1 MYHGQQMTVTQILR
15 WGVGASLILAV
26 AGCGA
31 LATDDY
37 ARPDV
42 SVPSSFG
49 GGDTTISAE
58 HTITPDWWTGFNDP
72 YLNQLIDRSVA
83 GNLDLQISVARIQEA
98 QAAVGQ
104 VNASRLPNL
113 TAGVKVTADGSRN
126 PFTGQFDRTENYGA
140 NSQLSW
146 EIDTWGKLKKGVNA
160 RKAAFRA
167 SEADW
172 RATHLSTVSQVA
184 SSYFLLRQLDEQ
196 AQIQARSIKAAQDVM
211 RIFTS
216 QHLEGMV
223 SNTQVLRQ
231 EAEVT
236 SLERGQIEL
245 ARQRALAELSLATLL
260 GLPAEDLEVPTASLT
275 ASVTELSIP
284 AGLPSTLLSRRP
296 DIVAAEYRVLEA
308 HELVGEAKLAR
319 LPSLSL
325 TGSTNGGSNLAS
337 ATLSSFV
344 KSLSFGVGPALQIPI
359 FDASVRARLR
369 TSTAS
374 ARTREAEYRRV
385 VLLAFQEVE
394 SALVNIASRRQQK
407 QAVEAELANL
417 KQVARQTR
425 AQLKLGLVNQL
436 EVLESERRLLSV
448 DQSLLD
454 IHRNLLSDTVTL
466 YKALGGGWGDDVIA
480 VAKI

>member
-1 MYHGQQMTVTQILR
+1 MYHGQRMTIAQVRKWGAVNSLLLVLVGCSTLGTQ
-15 WGVGASLILAV
+15 
-26 AGCGA
+26 
-31 LATDDY
+31 DY

-42 SVPSSFG
+42 AVPGGFHSSNAA
-49 GGDTTISAE
+49 ISAE
-58 HTITPDWWTGFNDP
+58 HAITPDWWTGFNDP
-72 YLNQLIDRSVA
+72 YLDQLIERSVA

-98 QAAVGQ
+98 QAAIGQ
-104 VNASRLPNL
+104 VNARRLPTL
-113 TAGVKVTADGSRN
+113 SAGTKITADGSRN
-126 PFTGQFDRTENYGA
+126 PFTGEFDTTENYGA

-146 EIDTWGKLKKGVNA
+146 EIDTWGKLKKGVKA

-196 AQIQARSIKAAQDVM
+196 SQIQARSIKAAQDVM
-211 RIFTS
+211 RIFNS
-216 QHLEGMV
+216 QHREGLV

-231 EAEVT
+231 QAEVT
-236 SLERGQIEL
+236 SLERGRIEL
-245 ARQRALAELSLATLL
+245 ARQRALAELALATLL
-260 GLPAEDLEVPTASLT
+260 GLPAEELEVPAASLT
-275 ASVTELSIP
+275 SSVSELLIP
-284 AGLPSTLLSRRP
+284 AGLPSELLSRRP

-308 HELVGEAKLAR
+308 HELVGQAKLAS
-319 LPSLSL
+319 LPSISL
-325 TGSTNGGSNLAS
+325 TGSANGGSNLAS

-344 KSLSFGVGPALQIPI
+344 KSLSFGVGPTLQIPI
-359 FDASVRARLR
+359 FDANVRAQLR
-369 TSTAS
+369 TSSAS

-394 SALVNIASRRQQK
+394 GALVNIASRQRQK
-407 QAVEAELANL
+407 QAVEIELANL
-417 KQVARQTR
+417 KQVAIQTR
-425 AQLKLGLVNQL
+425 AQLQLGLVNQL

-466 YKALGGGWGDDVIA
+466 YKALGGGWGDDVVA
-480 VAKI
+480 VANL

>member
-1 MYHGQQMTVTQILR
+1 MYLGQRMTITLAFKWGLR
-15 WGVGASLILAV
+15 ASLFLALV
-26 AGCGA
+26 GCSA
-31 LATDDY
+31 LSTEDY
-37 ARPDV
+37 ARPDATI
-42 SVPSSFG
+42 PGSFHN
-49 GGDTTISAE
+49 GDTAISAMKA
-58 HTITPDWWTGFNDP
+58 ITPDWWTGFNDP

-98 QAAVGQ
+98 QAAIGQ
-104 VNASRLPNL
+104 VNAVRLPTL
-113 TAGVKVTADGSRN
+113 TAGTKVTADGARN
-126 PFTGQFDRTENYGA
+126 PFTGEFDTTENYGA
-140 NSQLSW
+140 NTQLSW
-146 EIDTWGKLKKGVNA
+146 EIDTWGKLKKGVKA

-172 RATHLSTVSQVA
+172 RAAHLSTVSQVA

-196 AQIQARSIKAAQDVM
+196 SQIQARSINAAQDVLG
-211 RIFTS
+211 IFKH
-216 QHLEGMV
+216 QHREGMV

-236 SLERGQIEL
+236 SLERGQLEL
-245 ARQRALAELSLATLL
+245 ARQRALAQLSLATLL
-260 GLPAEDLEVPTASLT
+260 GLPAEDLNVPAATLT
-275 ASVTELSIP
+275 SSVSELSIP
-284 AGLPSTLLSRRP
+284 AGLPSELLSRRP

-308 HELVGEAKLAR
+308 HELVGQAKLAR
-319 LPSLSL
+319 LPSISL

-344 KSLSFGVGPALQIPI
+344 KSLSFGVGPSVQIPI
-359 FDASVRARLR
+359 FDAKIRARLR
-369 TSTAS
+369 TSSAS

-394 SALVNIASRRQQK
+394 GALVNIGSRRRQK
-407 QAVEAELANL
+407 QAVKTELANL
-417 KQVARQTR
+417 RRVAKQTR
-425 AQLKLGLVNQL
+425 TQLKLGLVNQL

-466 YKALGGGWGDDVIA
+466 YKALGGGWDDDFVG
-480 VAKI
+480 VGNL